1 MMENGNVYESEPHEE
16 VNTLDETDATQAVQ
30 VALNI
35 RPLIALERI
44 QGCRECITVVP
55 GEPQVVTLLIV
66 RVYFGRLYFLQLA
79 VSCGLLFGCLRI
91 LNYSI
96 IRRSTF
102 LSNLTIL

>member
-1 MMENGNVYESEPHEE
+1 MENGNGYESEPHEE
-16 VNTLDETDATQAVQ
+16 VNTLDDSEATQAVQ

-66 RVYFGRLYFLQLA
+66 RVYFGRLFFLHLCI
-79 VSCGLLFGCLRI
+79 SCGFLF
-91 LNYSI
+91 
-96 IRRSTF
+96 
-102 LSNLTIL
+102 